1 MFWAIWACLAKHK
14 MLLKIL
20 KNYLFAKNRFHPSR
34 FHFQFVENFGIC
46 SQKVNFILHVFEAI
60 AKIFEN
66 HI

>member
-1 MFWAIWACLAKHK
+1 

-60 AKIFEN
+60 AKICEI